1 MSSKTIALIVMTACL
16 TLAAMAGA
24 VGPENRAAQDL
35 QAAAPRNEV
44 SVVLKLVQVFVVDRY
59 GRPITDLSLSDF
71 ELLDNGRPQFITAF
85 EAHSIALPGRP
96 AGYAPDAAAAA
107 PAKPAAVQGRKFY
120 FVFDYFMNDP
130 GGIRKAKEAAIHFI
144 DNRLAAGDQAGVLAL
159 STDKGL
165 RVLRELT
172 TDRDSARQT
181 VREMV
186 DVTRLRDADATFVPV
201 PSADED
207 EYDETGAENEAKLEE
222 CFRYVR
228 ELEDLAKA
236 LKAVE
241 GLKNIVFFS
250 RGLALGALLQ
260 GGRKLLDSGT
270 GTFVLDS
277 YNAMLEEISRS
288 GSPVYAVNTEG
299 HRRLPPPGSN
309 AYYNSLAGGADALV
323 GLADASGGTYFPTA
337 AHIPELTRQISET
350 TAHYYVLGYP
360 IGVTWEGRYH
370 ELSVRVKRPGC
381 SVRAQGGY
389 FDPKSFADLSPL
401 EKDIQLMDAV
411 LGKASPFLA
420 PSAIPLQALPFSA
433 VPEPGGANCFLMA
446 ELPRPVGGSAGGSKS
461 ELAFF
466 VFDGKGGLVLSRKSE
481 ADLSGLRD
489 PAVYAYSPVALAPGS
504 YEARFA
510 LRDPDS
516 GRTSVG
522 AAAFSVPTAME
533 DGPGLREEAGLRLE
547 PPLLLRIGR
556 QAAFL
561 KAAAKENEA
570 GLPSLDAVYPFVT
583 VKTAPLVGDLE
594 AGAVPFAAAVRVR
607 TTEGVEP
614 PDLEWTARFVRLETG
629 RERAA
634 EVREVASQEAHGAL
648 AFLLEIERPDL
659 EPGEYT
665 LELRA
670 ADRNSDRRA
679 LTGARVRVR

>member
-1 MSSKTIALIVMTACL
+1 MNPKAKFFVILMIG
-16 TLAAMAGA
+16 LAAAAASGP
-24 VGPENRAAQDL
+24 VG
-35 QAAAPRNEV
+35 QAAAPPGGRRPAGLQNEV
-44 SVVLKLVQVFVVDRY
+44 NVILKLVQVFVADRY
-59 GRPITDLSLSDF
+59 GRPVTGLEPADF
-71 ELLDNGRPQFITAF
+71 ELLDNGRPQVVTAF
-85 EAHSIALPGRP
+85 EAHSLALPDRATAGP
-96 AGYAPDAAAAA
+96 AGAAAA
-107 PAKPAAVQGRKFY
+107 PTEAVRGRKFY

-130 GGIRKAKEAAIHFI
+130 GGIRKAKEAAVHFI
-144 DNRLAAGDQAGVLAL
+144 DNRLAEGDQVGVLAL

-172 TDRDSARQT
+172 TDRDSASRT
-181 VREMV
+181 VREMA

-207 EYDETGAENEAKLEE
+207 ADDETGAENEAKLEE

-228 ELEDLAKA
+228 ELENLAKA
-236 LKAVE
+236 LQAVD

-250 RGLALGALLQ
+250 RGLSLGALLQ
-260 GGRKLLDSGT
+260 GGRQLLNTAT

-277 YNAMLEEISRS
+277 YNTMLEEISRS

-299 HRRLPPPGSN
+299 HRRLPPAGSN
-309 AYYNSLAGGADALV
+309 PRAEAQKSGAGALV

-381 SVRAQGGY
+381 NVRAQGGY

-411 LGKASPFLA
+411 LGKASPFLT
-420 PSAIPLQALPFSA
+420 PSAIPLQALRFSA

-466 VFDGKGGLVLSRKSE
+466 VFDGKGVLVLSRKSE

-489 PAVYAYSPVALAPGS
+489 RAVYAYSPLALAPGS

-533 DGPGLREEAGLRLE
+533 DGPSLTEEAGLRLE

-561 KAAAKENEA
+561 KAAANENEA

-583 VKTAPLVGDLE
+583 VKTVPLVGDLE
-594 AGAVPFAAAVRVR
+594 AGAGPFAAAVRVR
-607 TTEGVEP
+607 TMGRAEP
-614 PDLEWTARFVRLETG
+614 SDLEWTARFIHIETG
-629 RERAA
+629 RETPV
-634 EVREVASQEAHGAL
+634 EVSEVAIQAARGAL
-648 AFLLEIERPDL
+648 AFLLEIERPNL

-670 ADRNSDRRA
+670 ADGNSGRRA
-679 LTGARVRVR
+679 LTEARVRVR